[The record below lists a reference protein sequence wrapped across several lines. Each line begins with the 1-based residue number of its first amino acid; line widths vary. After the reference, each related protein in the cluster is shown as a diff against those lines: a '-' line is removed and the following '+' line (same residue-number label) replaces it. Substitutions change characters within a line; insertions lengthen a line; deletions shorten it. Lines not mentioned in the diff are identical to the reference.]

1 MKNRQCLVLMIFF
14 LLFFSFGGCGKGKA
28 PATKPMAEK
37 VEPSGLKAENK
48 EPGVV
53 KPVEPEEYKYDAR
66 GRRDPFLSLIEVT
79 KKKTTKKKGASPFES
94 YDIDEIRLLAIAWNK
109 NNKYYALIILPD
121 KKTYTITEGMA
132 LGLQGG
138 KVAKITKDNV
148 IIREFMQDYRGEIK
162 PRDSILKLHKGEEE

>member
-1 MKNRQCLVLMIFF
+1 MKNRQYLVLMIFF
-14 LLFFSFGGCGKGKA
+14 LLFSFGGCGKGQA
-28 PATKPMAEK
+28 PSKKPMAEK
-37 VEPSGLKAENK
+37 VQTSGMKEENK

-66 GRRDPFLSLIEVT
+66 GRRDPFLSLLEIT
-79 KKKTTKKKGASPFES
+79 KKKPLKKKGASPFES
-94 YDIDEIRLLAIAWNK
+94 YDIVEIKLLAIAWNS

-132 LGLQGG
+132 LGLQRG
-138 KVAKITKDNV
+138 KVEKITKDSV
-148 IIREFMQDYRGEIK
+148 IIREFVQDYRGEIK